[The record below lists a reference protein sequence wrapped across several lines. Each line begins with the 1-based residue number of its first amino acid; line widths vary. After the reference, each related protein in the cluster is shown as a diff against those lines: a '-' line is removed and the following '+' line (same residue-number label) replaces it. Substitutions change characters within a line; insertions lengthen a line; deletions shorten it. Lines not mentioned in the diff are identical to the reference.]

1 MDTDAIPTINW
12 AENLAAP
19 DASLS
24 IVPLPVVGESQLRYT
39 GSVLQ
44 FNRDEQLGW
53 RRCVLSGILCAP
65 PASGPS
71 PAAESPSLL
80 PHKSNEK

>member
-1 MDTDAIPTINW
+1 MDTDAIP

-24 IVPLPVVGESQLRYT
+24 IGSDASLGELRYT

-44 FNRDEQLGW
+44 FNRDEQLVRVVWNFVRTAGVW
-53 RRCVLSGILCAP
+53 AESGSGI
-65 PASGPS
+65 S
-71 PAAESPSLL
+71 
-80 PHKSNEK
+80 

>member
-1 MDTDAIPTINW
+1 MDTDAIP

-24 IVPLPVVGESQLRYT
+24 IGSDASLGELRYT

>member
-1 MDTDAIPTINW
+1 MITHS
-12 AENLAAP
+12 
-19 DASLS
+19 ASLS
-24 IVPLPVVGESQLRYT
+24 IVPLPVVGELRYT